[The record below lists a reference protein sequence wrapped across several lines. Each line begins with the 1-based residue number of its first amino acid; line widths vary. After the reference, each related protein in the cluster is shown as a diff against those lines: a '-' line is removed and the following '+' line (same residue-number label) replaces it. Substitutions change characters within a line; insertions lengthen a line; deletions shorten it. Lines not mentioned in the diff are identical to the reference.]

1 MKTEKDIKN
10 TSLNLGTNLPPHSNN
25 TNNTEFVD
33 NNHNNSIYALKD
45 SRPRPLTN
53 SSTSDPSLK
62 KVVHDQKKLIK
73 NLREQLD
80 GKDKQIQVLEARVEL
95 LLRNIPKTNL
105 DLSFELNDQSYA

>member
-1 MKTEKDIKN
+1 MKTEKDTKK
-10 TSLNLGTNLPPHSNN
+10 SLNLGTNLAPHSNN
-25 TNNTEFVD
+25 HADIELVD

-45 SRPRPLTN
+45 SRFRPLNN
-53 SSTSDPSLK
+53 SSTSDPALK
-62 KVVHDQKKLIK
+62 KVVHEQKKLIK

>member
-1 MKTEKDIKN
+1 M
-10 TSLNLGTNLPPHSNN
+10 GPNLPPHSNHADI
-25 TNNTEFVD
+25 EFVD

-45 SRPRPLTN
+45 SRSRPLTN
-53 SSTSDPSLK
+53 SSTSDPALK

-80 GKDKQIQVLEARVEL
+80 GKDKHIKVLEARVEL
-95 LLRNIPKTNL
+95 LLRNIPKTHL

>member
-10 TSLNLGTNLPPHSNN
+10 SLNLGTNLAPNSNN
-25 TNNTEFVD
+25 TNNADYVD

-45 SRPRPLTN
+45 SRSRPLAN
-53 SSTSDPSLK
+53 SSTSDPALK

-73 NLREQLD
+73 NLREQLE
-80 GKDKQIQVLEARVEL
+80 GKDKQIKLLEARVEL

>member
-1 MKTEKDIKN
+1 MKTEKDTKK
-10 TSLNLGTNLPPHSNN
+10 SLNLGTNLAPHSNN
-25 TNNTEFVD
+25 HADIELVD

-45 SRPRPLTN
+45 SRFRPLNN
-53 SSTSDPSLK
+53 SSTSDPALK
-62 KVVHDQKKLIK
+62 KVVHEQKKLIK

-95 LLRNIPKTNL
+95 LLRNIPKTHL